1 MSKKDAEFEG
11 FLRGLETARKT
22 ALEVE
27 KDGGCVSDELNRIIR
42 QRRTTGVTLGMT
54 RKELDAATLTMKC
67 YCYNSV
73 QAMAMLILYEQ
84 NQWGAKRLLRFQ
96 KEFNRHVDALMEGS
110 IDWHD
115 IVACLE
121 AETGVKLNF
130 PEDLM
135 QQKILC

>member
-11 FLRGLETARKT
+11 FLRGLETARRT

-27 KDGGCVSDELNRIIR
+27 KDGGCVSDVLAKMIR
-42 QRRTTGVTLGMT
+42 MRRTTGITIAT
-54 RKELDAATLTMKC
+54 TPKELNAATLTMKC

-96 KEFNRHVDALMEGS
+96 KEFNRHIDALMEGS

-121 AETGVKLNF
+121 AETGGKLEF
-130 PEDLM
+130 PKDLM

>member
-11 FLRGLETARKT
+11 FLRGLETARRT
-22 ALEVE
+22 ALETE

-42 QRRTTGVTLGMT
+42 QRRSTGVTLPMT

-67 YCYNSV
+67 YCYSSV

-96 KEFNRHVDALMEGS
+96 KEFNRHIDALMEGS

-121 AETGVKLNF
+121 AETGVKLEF
-130 PEDLM
+130 PKDLM

>member
-11 FLRGLETARKT
+11 FLRGLETARRT

-27 KDGGCVSDELNRIIR
+27 KDGGCVSDVLAKMIR
-42 QRRTTGVTLGMT
+42 MRRTTGITIAT
-54 RKELDAATLTMKC
+54 TPKELNAATPTMKC
-67 YCYNSV
+67 YCYSSV
-73 QAMAMLILYEQ
+73 QAMAMIILYEQ

-96 KEFNRHVDALMEGS
+96 KEFNRHIDALMEGS

>member
-27 KDGGCVSDELNRIIR
+27 QDGGCVSDELNRMIR
-42 QRRTTGVTLGMT
+42 MRRSTGVTLGMT
-54 RKELDAATLTMKC
+54 
-67 YCYNSV
+67 
-73 QAMAMLILYEQ
+73 
-84 NQWGAKRLLRFQ
+84 Q
-96 KEFNRHVDALMEGS
+96 KEFNRHIDALMEGS

-121 AETGVKLNF
+121 VETGVKLEF
-130 PEDLM
+130 PKDLM

>member
-1 MSKKDAEFEG
+1 MSKKDMEFEG
-11 FLRGLETARKT
+11 FLRGLETARRT
-22 ALEVE
+22 ALETE

-42 QRRTTGVTLGMT
+42 QRRSTGVTLPMT

-67 YCYNSV
+67 YCYSSV

-96 KEFNRHVDALMEGS
+96 KEFNRHIDALMEGS

-121 AETGVKLNF
+121 AETGVKLEF
-130 PEDLM
+130 PKDLM

>member
-22 ALEVE
+22 ALETE
-27 KDGGCVSDELNRIIR
+27 KDGGCVSDELNRMIR
-42 QRRTTGVTLGMT
+42 MRRSTGITLPMT
-54 RKELDAATLTMKC
+54 KKQLDAATLTMKC
-67 YCYNSV
+67 YCYSSV
-73 QAMAMLILYEQ
+73 QAMAMIILYEQ

-96 KEFNRHVDALMEGS
+96 KEFNRHIDVLMEGS

-121 AETGVKLNF
+121 AETGVKLEF
-130 PEDLM
+130 PKDLM

>member
-22 ALEVE
+22 ALETE
-27 KDGGCVSDELNRIIR
+27 KDGGCVSDELNRMIR
-42 QRRTTGVTLGMT
+42 MRRSTGITLPMT
-54 RKELDAATLTMKC
+54 KKQLDAATLTMKC
-67 YCYNSV
+67 YCYSSV
-73 QAMAMLILYEQ
+73 QAMAMIILYEQ

-96 KEFNRHVDALMEGS
+96 KEFNRHIDALMEGS

-121 AETGVKLNF
+121 AETGVKLEF
-130 PEDLM
+130 PKDLM

>member
-27 KDGGCVSDELNRIIR
+27 QDGGRVSDEPNRMIR
-42 QRRTTGVTLGMT
+42 MRRSTGVTLPMT
-54 RKELDAATLTMKC
+54 KKELDAATLTMKC
-67 YCYNSV
+67 YCYSSV
-73 QAMAMLILYEQ
+73 QAMAMIILYEQ

-96 KEFNRHVDALMEGS
+96 KEFNRHIDALMEGS

-121 AETGVKLNF
+121 AETGVKLEF
-130 PEDLM
+130 PKDLM

>member
-1 MSKKDAEFEG
+1 MTQK
-11 FLRGLETARKT
+11 
-22 ALEVE
+22 
-27 KDGGCVSDELNRIIR
+27 ELN
-42 QRRTTGVTLGMT
+42 
-54 RKELDAATLTMKC
+54 AATLTMKC
-67 YCYNSV
+67 YCYNSI

-96 KEFNRHVDALMEGS
+96 KEFNRHIDALMEGS

-121 AETGVKLNF
+121 AETGVKLEF
-130 PEDLM
+130 PKDLM

>member
-1 MSKKDAEFEG
+1 MSKKDVEFEG
-11 FLRGLETARKT
+11 FLRGLETARRT
-22 ALEVE
+22 ALEAE
-27 KDGGCVSDELNRIIR
+27 EDGERVSDVLEKMIR
-42 QRRTTGVTLGMT
+42 MRRTTGVTLGLT
-54 RKELDAATLTMKC
+54 PKQLNAATLTMKT
-67 YCYNSV
+67 YCYNSI

-84 NQWGAKRLLRFQ
+84 LGFGPKRLLRFQ
-96 KEFNRHVDALMEGS
+96 KEFNLHIDALMEGS

-121 AETGVKLNF
+121 AETGVKLEF

>member
-1 MSKKDAEFEG
+1 MSRKDAEFEG

-22 ALEVE
+22 ALETE
-27 KDGGCVSDELNRIIR
+27 KDGGCVSDELNRMIR
-42 QRRTTGVTLGMT
+42 MRRSTGITLPMT
-54 RKELDAATLTMKC
+54 KKQLDAATLTMKC

-121 AETGVKLNF
+121 AETGVKLEF
-130 PEDLM
+130 PKDLM

>member
-11 FLRGLETARKT
+11 FLRGLETARRT
-22 ALEVE
+22 ALEAE
-27 KDGGCVSDELNRIIR
+27 EDGERVSDVLKKMIR
-42 QRRTTGVTLGMT
+42 ERRTTGVTLGLT
-54 RKELDAATLTMKC
+54 PKQLNAATLTMKT
-67 YCYNSV
+67 YCYNSI
-73 QAMAMLILYEQ
+73 QAMAMIILYEQ
-84 NQWGAKRLLRFQ
+84 NQWGPKRLLRFQ
-96 KEFNRHVDALMEGS
+96 KEFNLHIDALMEGS

-121 AETGVKLNF
+121 AETGIKLNF

>member
-1 MSKKDAEFEG
+1 MSKKDHEFEG
-11 FLRGLETARKT
+11 FLRGLETARRT

-27 KDGGCVSDELNRIIR
+27 KDGGCVSDVLAKMIR
-42 QRRTTGVTLGMT
+42 MRRTTGITIAT
-54 RKELDAATLTMKC
+54 TPKELNAATLTMKC

-84 NQWGAKRLLRFQ
+84 NQWGANRLLRFQ
-96 KEFNRHVDALMEGS
+96 KEFNRHIDALMEGS

-121 AETGVKLNF
+121 AETGVKLEF
-130 PEDLM
+130 PKDLM